1 MPALKRTNYDFSVF
15 PSYPPGFNNLKA
27 LRPLPKGAYEAFA
40 TRNGLTYTPTRSY
53 DNTWPHLR
61 DFGILLTG
69 KIMYQFDGIHN
80 NTPYAVACERET
92 YQGGYG
98 ARAVYTTLV
107 VIPLPKHLP
116 QIALCSL
123 LPHGGGKAGIGDWPL
138 QYHTSQ
144 RLMSGDRLFDE
155 YWAAYVPTAY
165 AQATAE
171 GLLTP
176 QFINVLLQY
185 APNFDIGIIGDQL
198 FILTG
203 SRVKFREDFTALFT
217 AVEAIIDALSSLP
230 NLPEAAPGD
239 TVTNTKLL
247 TRHGNL
253 RFFGRAVLV
262 TLAVIPFL
270 GMGLAHLMG
279 YNITGSSIGISLL
292 VAIIMLIAFFIIG
305 PDKQLPK
312 PPKDSKA
319 LLERFGEINI
329 TP

>member
-1 MPALKRTNYDFSVF
+1 MPALKRSNYDFSVF

-27 LRPLPKGAYEAFA
+27 LIPLPKGAYEAFA
-40 TRNGLTYTPTRSY
+40 TRNGLAYTPTRSY
-53 DNTWPHLR
+53 DNTWPNLR

-69 KIMYQFDGIHN
+69 KIMYQLDGTHN
-80 NTPYAVACERET
+80 NTPYTVACERET
-92 YQGGYG
+92 YQSGYG
-98 ARAVYTTLV
+98 AVAVYTTLV

-123 LPHGGGKAGIGDWPL
+123 LPHVGGKAGVGDWPL
-138 QYHTSQ
+138 QYRASQ

-155 YWAAYVPTAY
+155 YWAAYAK
-165 AQATAE
+165 AIAE

-185 APNFDIGIIGDQL
+185 APQLDIGIIGGQL

-239 TVTNTKLL
+239 AVTNTKLL

-270 GMGLAHLMG
+270 GIGLVRLMG
-279 YNITGSSIGISLL
+279 YDITSGGIGISLL
-292 VAIIMLIAFFIIG
+292 VAIIMLTGFFIIG
-305 PDKQLPK
+305 RDKQLPK